1 MKVIIKNF
9 DLTKVLKISVIGAI
23 VVVLLGSFVLGF
35 VRGYNAVHD
44 DYVVDT
50 TTVQTVNVD

>member
-1 MKVIIKNF
+1 MIKNF
-9 DLTKVLKISVIGAI
+9 DLTKVLKISIIGAI
-23 VVVLLGSFVLGF
+23 VVVWLGAFVLGF

-50 TTVQTVNVD
+50 TAVQTVSVD

>member
-1 MKVIIKNF
+1 MIKNF
-9 DLTKVLKISVIGAI
+9 DLTKVLKISVIGA
-23 VVVLLGSFVLGF
+23 FVFGF

-50 TTVQTVNVD
+50 TAVQTVNVD

>member
-1 MKVIIKNF
+1 MIKNF

-23 VVVLLGSFVLGF
+23 VVVWLVSFVLGF

-50 TTVQTVNVD
+50 TAVQTVNVD

>member
-1 MKVIIKNF
+1 MIKNF
-9 DLTKVLKISVIGAI
+9 DLSKVLKISVIGAI
-23 VVVLLGSFVLGF
+23 VIVWLGAFVFGF

-50 TTVQTVNVD
+50 TAVQTVNVD